1 MYKTPKEKL
10 ASQEV
15 GNQVVSWQRCT
26 YTSLAS
32 LLALSLASPWSHVV
46 LLLPNPCMLVVDGLD
61 HRSTAKTID
70 PMKLRV
76 VGEEILL
83 KYWIIV

>member
-1 MYKTPKEKL
+1 MAAL
-10 ASQEV
+10 HLHF
-15 GNQVVSWQRCT
+15 
-26 YTSLAS
+26 LAS
-32 LLALSLASPWSHVV
+32 LLALFSFPMVSCCPPPPPKSMHA
-46 LLLPNPCMLVVDGLD
+46 LVVDGLD